1 MTGQPWLAAAFAV
14 IMIVTAAYCLTRL
27 GLSWR
32 GRRPTDRP
40 VDAVHVL
47 MGVAMAGMLVPD
59 LRVLWIGGWEVVFG
73 VGGLVF
79 LWRAARELA
88 LGHRASNAHRPAH
101 DGQHL
106 LGCGAMLYMLAATT
120 SGSAAG
126 GAAGSAAGSAV
137 GRAVAADAM
146 SGSARLP
153 TFALILAVALLGC
166 VVWTADKIS
175 TMAPVAALAAAAGS
189 LDGEAS
195 ALPGSARG
203 FADTGAVA
211 VTADLRRGAAP
222 PSRARGVPLS
232 PRLAACCEIAMGVTM
247 GYMLIVLL

>member
-1 MTGQPWLAAAFAV
+1 MTGQPWLAAAFAG

-40 VDAVHVL
+40 VDAVHL
-47 MGVAMAGMLVPD
+47 FMGVAMAGMLVPD

-73 VGGLVF
+73 VGGIVF
-79 LWRAARELA
+79 LWRVARELA
-88 LGHRASNAHRPAH
+88 LRHRARSAHGPAH

-126 GAAGSAAGSAV
+126 SAAGSAV
-137 GRAVAADAM
+137 GRGVAADAM
-146 SGSARLP
+146 SGSAGLP
-153 TFALILAVALLGC
+153 TFALILAVALLGS

-189 LDGEAS
+189 LDGGAS
-195 ALPGSARG
+195 ALPGTARG
-203 FADTGAVA
+203 LAATSAVA
-211 VTADLRRGAAP
+211 MTADPRRGATP
-222 PSRARGVPLS
+222 PSRGAGVPLS